1 MKLPKK
7 HSGRDLTIF
16 SEMSALANKHNA
28 VNLSQGFPDYEIDIR
43 LKNFLAEATLENY
56 NQYAPLQG
64 DPLLLENLA
73 TFNKQR
79 QLPIDIEKENIT
91 IIPGATYG
99 IYCALTAILEHGD
112 EVIVFEPCYDSYVPS
127 IEMNGGVPIF
137 VQLDQDFELN
147 WEDLKNAISE
157 KTKAVIVNS
166 PHNPTGKIWTKESLE
181 KLYTYI
187 KDTEIVVISDEV
199 YDLLVY
205 DDVEIQSVFHH
216 PELRKRSICIYS
228 FGKMFHATG
237 WKIGYIIAEEELSQA
252 FRKIHQYMT
261 FCVNSPAQR
270 ALAKYLEV
278 FDVAENRRTMQ
289 NRRDLFAEL
298 MKETPFS
305 INEKAHGGYFQL
317 ANFKNIQPK
326 MTDREFA
333 VWLTTEIKV
342 ATIPTSAFFHN
353 EKNTGSVRFC
363 FAKKEETIL
372 RAVENLR
379 KLT

>member
-16 SEMSALANKHNA
+16 SEMSALASKHNA
-28 VNLSQGFPDYEIDIR
+28 VNLSQGFPDNEIDAR
-43 LKNFLAEATLENY
+43 LKTYLAEATTENF

-64 DPLLLENLA
+64 DPMLLENLA

-79 QLPIDIEKENIT
+79 KISIDLSPEHIT

-99 IYCALTAILEHGD
+99 IYCALTAIIVPGD

-127 IEMNGGVPIF
+127 IEMNSGIPVF
-137 VQLDQDFELN
+137 VQLSNDFELN
-147 WEDLKNAISE
+147 WADFENAITE

-166 PHNPTGKIWTKESLE
+166 PHNPTGKIWTKETLE
-181 KLYTYI
+181 KLYSII
-187 KDTEIVVISDEV
+187 KDTEIIVISDEV

-205 DDVEIQSVFHH
+205 DDIKIHSVFHH
-216 PELRKRSICIYS
+216 PELRKRTICIYS

-237 WKIGYIIAEEELSQA
+237 WKVGYITAEEELSLA
-252 FRKIHQYMT
+252 FRRIHQYMT

-278 FDVAENRRTMQ
+278 FDVAENKKTMQ
-289 NRRDLFAEL
+289 DRRELFCHL
-298 MKETPFS
+298 MKETPFELK
-305 INEKAHGGYFQL
+305 EKASGGYFQL
-317 ANFKNIQPK
+317 AYYKNIQPE

-333 VWLTTEIKV
+333 IWLTTEKKV
-342 ATIPTSAFFHN
+342 ATIPTSAFFHDV
-353 EKNTGSVRFC
+353 KNTGSVRFC
-363 FAKKEETIL
+363 FAKKEETIIK
-372 RAVENLR
+372 AVENLK
-379 KLT
+379 KL

>member
-1 MKLPKK
+1 MNLPKK

-28 VNLSQGFPDYEIDIR
+28 VNLSQGFPDYEIDHR
-43 LKNFLAEATLENY
+43 LKKFLAEATLENY

-64 DPLLLENLA
+64 DPMLLENLA
-73 TFNKQR
+73 TFNKKR
-79 QLPIDIEKENIT
+79 KIPINVEKENIT

-99 IYCALTAILEHGD
+99 IYCALTAIIEPGD

-137 VQLDQDFELN
+137 VQLNNEFELN
-147 WEDLKNAISE
+147 WEDFENAITE

-166 PHNPTGKIWTKESLE
+166 PHNPTGKIWTKESLNT
-181 KLYTYI
+181 LYTYI
-187 KDTEIVVISDEV
+187 KDTEIIVISDEV

-205 DDVEIQSVFHH
+205 DDIELMSVFHH

-237 WKIGYIIAEEELSQA
+237 WKIGYIIAEEELSLA
-252 FRKIHQYMT
+252 FRRVHQYMT

-270 ALAKYLEV
+270 ALAKYLEI
-278 FDVAENRRTMQ
+278 FDVAENKKTME
-289 NRRDLFAEL
+289 NRRDLFCDL
-298 MKETPFS
+298 MKDTPF
-305 INEKAHGGYFQL
+305 IIHEKANGSYFQL
-317 ANFKNIQPK
+317 TNFKNIQPK

-333 VWLTTEIKV
+333 IWLTTEKKV
-342 ATIPTSAFFHN
+342 ATIPTSAFFHDV
-353 EKNTGSVRFC
+353 KDTGTVRFC
-363 FAKKEETIL
+363 FAKKEETIIK
-372 RAVENLR
+372 AVENLK
-379 KLT
+379 KL

>member
-1 MKLPKK
+1 MNLPKK

-64 DPLLLENLA
+64 DPLLLQNLA
-73 TFNKQR
+73 MFNKTR
-79 QLPIDIEKENIT
+79 AIPLDIESENIT

-99 IYCALTAILEHGD
+99 IYCALTAIIKPGD

-127 IEMNGGVPIF
+127 IEMNGGIPVF
-137 VQLDQDFELN
+137 VQLNNDFELN
-147 WEDLKNAISE
+147 WQDFENAITE
-157 KTKAVIVNS
+157 NTKAIIVNS

-181 KLYTYI
+181 KLYSYI
-187 KDTEIVVISDEV
+187 KNTEIIVIADEV

-205 DDVEIQSVFHH
+205 DNVEIRPVFHH
-216 PELRKRSICIYS
+216 SELRKRSICIYS

-278 FDVAENRRTMQ
+278 FDVAENKKTMQ
-289 NRRDLFAEL
+289 NRRDLFVEL
-298 MKETPFS
+298 MKETPFI

-317 ANFKNIQPK
+317 ANYLNIQPK

-333 VWLTTEIKV
+333 IWLTTDIKV

-353 EKNTGSVRFC
+353 EKNTGTVRFC
-363 FAKKEETIL
+363 FAKKEETIVK
-372 RAVENLR
+372 AVENLR
-379 KLT
+379 KL